1 MDYEGD
7 FNDYHQDES
16 DDPREAEENLLAQEE
31 PEGEGEFTDEELLQ
45 IDTVNYAAYK
55 SVCDILHIHEEG
67 EEEWGDTL
75 PWDMEW
81 IGELSDLIV
90 GFICERFHKDEKE
103 IYPYLER

>member
-31 PEGEGEFTDEELLQ
+31 VEEEDEFTDEELLQ
-45 IDTVNYAAYK
+45 IGAVNYAAYTA
-55 SVCDILHIHEEG
+55 VCDILHFDAET
-67 EEEWGDTL
+67 GDL

-90 GFICERFHKDEKE
+90 GFICERFHKEEME
-103 IYPYLER
+103 IYPYKELK